1 MGENMETEQTSEAGL
16 KRSIARRF
24 NDALAGTT
32 SKEKGVDQRSAR
44 RLNRYRKELTEGKKN
59 NGQELSPLDV
69 TLRVHELLKS
79 GSKIADIRKLS
90 KPRVIDYDEEKMT
103 YLLKEMHPEYGF
115 SPAAY
120 RFAGVHDETL
130 VAAGI
135 LETIPAKRGPKKK
148 TEVME
153 TEEAEGVE
161 EEEEEIEE
169 KATKAVPPIRRKRGR
184 SK

>member
-1 MGENMETEQTSEAGL
+1 MENGQTSDAGI

-24 NDALAGTT
+24 NDVLAGAT

-79 GSKIADIRKLS
+79 GSKISEIRKLA
-90 KPRVIDYDEEKMT
+90 KPRVIDYDEEKMAA
-103 YLLKEMHPEYGF
+103 LLKEMHPEYGF

-148 TEVME
+148 TETME
-153 TEEAEGVE
+153 TEETEEFEEAEE
-161 EEEEEIEE
+161 DEEIEE
-169 KATKAVPPIRRKRGR
+169 KESKAVPPIRRRRGR
-184 SK
+184 SR